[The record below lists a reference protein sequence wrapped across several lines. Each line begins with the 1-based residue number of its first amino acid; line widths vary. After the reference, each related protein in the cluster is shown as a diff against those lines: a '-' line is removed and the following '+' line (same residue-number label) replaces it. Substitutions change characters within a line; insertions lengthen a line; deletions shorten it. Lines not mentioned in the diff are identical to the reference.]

1 MILESVYGV
10 HTDTTYTLDEL
21 LKTATLTQRE
31 AALRTMLTEDPVAV
45 YLFAEA
51 FREDMN
57 RPVGQSI
64 LFDLISNLHCVGAHR
79 IHWAVEKRPAE
90 AFSLESWLD
99 AIEYITK
106 APPPVPLER
115 CEDAKQILLKGL
127 M

>member
-1 MILESVYGV
+1 MTV
-10 HTDTTYTLDEL
+10 DEL
-21 LKTATLTQRE
+21 VDLSL
-31 AALRTMLTEDPVAV
+31 LD
-45 YLFAEA
+45 YLSYKAQC
-51 FREDMN
+51 
-57 RPVGQSI
+57 GC
-64 LFDLISNLHCVGAHR
+64 ISNLHCVGAHR